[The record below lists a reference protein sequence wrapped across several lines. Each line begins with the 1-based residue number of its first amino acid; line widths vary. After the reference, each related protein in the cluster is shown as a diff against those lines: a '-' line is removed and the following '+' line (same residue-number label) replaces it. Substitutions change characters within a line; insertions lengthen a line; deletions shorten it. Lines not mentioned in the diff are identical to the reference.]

1 MLTINVA
8 VLLVVI
14 VIWRIRRPVEPRTR
28 ADQMFGITV
37 ILILGLLLAPTSFGH
52 SVLGAVRQLVEGIA
66 KAAH

>member
-28 ADQMFGITV
+28 ADQMFGITI
-37 ILILGLLLAPTSFGH
+37 ILVLGLLLAPTAFGH
-52 SVLGAVRQLVEGIA
+52 SVLGAVKQLVEGIA
-66 KAAH
+66 RASQ

>member
-28 ADQMFGITV
+28 LDQMFGITV
-37 ILILGLLLAPTSFGH
+37 ILVLGLLLAPTDFGH

>member
-8 VLLVVI
+8 VLLAII

-37 ILILGLLLAPTSFGH
+37 ILVLGLLLAPTEFGH